1 MIIVMGGEK
10 GGTGKTTL
18 ATNLAAV
25 RATADRDMLLVD
37 TDPQGSASNWA
48 TVRDESQTALPRI
61 ACIQKF
67 GRGIARELRDLA
79 GRYQDIIVDTGG
91 RDSVELRGA
100 LVVADVIAIPVQA
113 SQLDLW
119 TMDQIDKVIQ
129 EARALNPAL
138 RASVVISRAPTH
150 PHMTD
155 VADAKD
161 LLNDFTSLQLVS
173 VVVRERVAYRR
184 AAGAGC
190 SVHEF
195 LPRDEAAC
203 TEITALCTELYGL
216 LLK

>member
-1 MIIVMGGEK
+1 
-10 GGTGKTTL
+10 
-18 ATNLAAV
+18 
-25 RATADRDMLLVD
+25 
-37 TDPQGSASNWA
+37 
-48 TVRDESQTALPRI
+48 LPRI

-79 GRYQDIIVDTGG
+79 DRYQDIIVDTGG

-138 RASVVISRAPTH
+138 RASVIISRAPTH

-173 VVVRERVAYRR
+173 VVIRERVAYRR

-195 LPRDEAAC
+195 PPRDEAAC
-203 TEITALCTELYGL
+203 AEITDLYTELYEP
-216 LLK
+216 LK